1 MDSEGIPA
9 GRITAGQK
17 PKLLSG
23 LPRKLRPS
31 EGRSLPRDMKHRVR
45 SGSRP
50 RAFSTGSWCC
60 GPRVHTP
67 RPRNTNP
74 SQLLGTHSV
83 SLNSAPAH
91 GGGGLGFLAHLEL
104 ARPYRLQH
112 GLISKWVCAAVA
124 RDAACGVPELH
135 LHTTAEL
142 SPHPYPA

>member
-1 MDSEGIPA
+1 MDSEDIRA

-23 LPRKLRPS
+23 LLRKLRPS

-60 GPRVHTP
+60 GPHVHTP
-67 RPRNTNP
+67 HPQNTNP

-83 SLNSAPAH
+83 SLNSVPAP
-91 GGGGLGFLAHLEL
+91 GGGGLSFLAHLEL

-112 GLISKWVCAAVA
+112 GLSKWVRAAVA
-124 RDAACGVPELH
+124 RDVACGVPELH
-135 LHTTAEL
+135 LHTTTEL
-142 SPHPYPA
+142 SLHPYPA